1 MRHSLILSVA
11 VVLIAHKLFAGY
23 WIFRPSLVSTVTESD
38 RVESLYYF
46 VPNEKCDLVKLNHA
60 SPLVV
65 TLSDKFSKSEFNP
78 IQKPIHSSIR
88 KMTNTVFIDEREV
101 ISVIRSLVTSEPW
114 NALAKRGRVE
124 SGNVGEGICAVI
136 SNGNKRYYY
145 LVYSFPEYRNDMYL
159 YCEVVY
165 ANTERGLELIRFIS
179 GNYEVSG
186 FEGLYWY
193 FSFALGLIVYST
205 SLLFYR
211 IAKKSNAGSMSGVRD
226 E

>member
-1 MRHSLILSVA
+1 
-11 VVLIAHKLFAGY
+11 
-23 WIFRPSLVSTVTESD
+23 
-38 RVESLYYF
+38 
-46 VPNEKCDLVKLNHA
+46 
-60 SPLVV
+60 
-65 TLSDKFSKSEFNP
+65 
-78 IQKPIHSSIR
+78 
-88 KMTNTVFIDEREV
+88 
-101 ISVIRSLVTSEPW
+101 
-114 NALAKRGRVE
+114 
-124 SGNVGEGICAVI
+124 
-136 SNGNKRYYY
+136 
-145 LVYSFPEYRNDMYL
+145 MYL